1 MGLTEKTI
9 TKDELF
15 DSVGQRLGPEARNL
29 IEKAYYTSERMHGDQ
44 RRLSGE
50 PYIVHPLNVAG
61 ILNELGLDEKVLAA
75 GLLHDVVEDTEYTKS
90 DMIRDFGEE
99 IANLVEGV
107 TKISEIKSQSK
118 ETEAA
123 ENIRKMLVATIQ
135 DARVILIKLADK
147 THNMRTL
154 RFQPPEKAMRIANE
168 TLSLYAPIAGRL
180 GMYNIK
186 VELEDLAFQVIHPK
200 EFKDIRASVALK
212 KSEREEYI
220 EKLKIILKQRLSEI
234 QIDAKVE
241 GRAKHFYSIFRKMV
255 TKDKSIDEIF
265 DIRAIRIITSE
276 IKDCYGVLGI
286 VHTLWPPIPGRFKDY
301 IATPKTNFYQSLHT
315 TVIGPDGKPLEVQI
329 RTKDMNRIAED
340 GVAAHWAYKE
350 GTGVRTGP
358 LSIPQGQG
366 QNLLKDNPFRLKWL
380 EVLNSWHDSTLDSK
394 EFLEDLKFDLHE
406 DEVFVFTPKGEIVEI
421 GKGATVLD
429 FAFRIHTDVGL
440 HARGAKV
447 NGRMVPLRTELKSG
461 DQVEIQTDKKS
472 KPSPIWLRI
481 VKTAS
486 AKQKLRQYF
495 RKIQEES
502 EVKSVGEAPE
512 PVTAE
517 KIIREIQKNTRKRP
531 VKKDP
536 KNEPVESSIIV
547 AGIKDI
553 LVRRAS
559 CCSPIPGD
567 EIIGF
572 VTRGRGVSVH
582 KKNCET
588 AKSQLDR
595 MKLIPVRWDGIS
607 DPIPVQ
613 IEVKA
618 RDVQGIYLSMVET
631 ISGTQTNI
639 IEAGASSLGQKQLI
653 AKFIVEIEH
662 LDQLKEI
669 LDNLKLLPEVISAER
684 VKTPNLPSPK

>member
-1 MGLTEKTI
+1 MGLRQKNI
-9 TKDELF
+9 TKEELF
-15 DSVGQRLGPEARNL
+15 DRVQGRLGESALKL
-29 IEKAYYTSERMHGDQ
+29 IEKAYTISETMHEGQ
-44 RRLSGE
+44 KRLSGE
-50 PYIVHPLNVAG
+50 PYIIHPLNVAG
-61 ILNELGLDEKVLAA
+61 ILEELGLDESVIAA
-75 GLLHDVVEDTEYTKS
+75 GLLHDVVEDTVYTKQ
-90 DMIRDFGEE
+90 DMVRDFGTE

-107 TKISEIKSQSK
+107 TKISELKSQSK

-154 RFQPPEKAMRIANE
+154 KFQPPEKGQRIANE
-168 TLSLYAPIAGRL
+168 ALALYAPIAGRL
-180 GMYNIK
+180 GMYNVK
-186 VELEDLAFQVIHPK
+186 VELEDLAFQIVNPK
-200 EFKDIRASVALK
+200 EFKTIKESVSLK

-220 EKLKIILKQRLSEI
+220 DKLKIILKQRLSEI
-234 QIDAKVE
+234 HIDAKVE
-241 GRAKHFYSIFRKMV
+241 GRAKHFYSIFKKMT
-255 TKDKSIDEIF
+255 TKDKSIEEIF
-265 DIRAIRIITSE
+265 DLRAIRIITSE

-350 GTGVRTGP
+350 GTGVK
-358 LSIPQGQG
+358 L
-366 QNLLKDNPFRLKWL
+366 NLASGMQDEIIKENPFRLKWL
-380 EVLNSWHDSTLDSK
+380 EILNTWQDSSLDSK

-429 FAFRIHTDVGL
+429 YAFRIHTDIGI

-486 AKQKLRQYF
+486 ARQKLRQYF

-502 EVKSVGEAPE
+502 EGRIAAEVEDSPA
-512 PVTAE
+512 AE
-517 KIIREIQKNTRKRP
+517 KVIHEIQKKNRKRP
-531 VKKDP
+531 LSKADKLNP
-536 KNEPVESSIIV
+536 KEASIIV

-559 CCSPIPGD
+559 CCSPLPGD

-572 VTRGRGVSVH
+572 ITRGRGVSVH
-582 KKNCET
+582 KKNCPT
-588 AKSQLDR
+588 ANSQMDK
-595 MKLIPVRWDGIS
+595 MKVIPVRWDGTT
-607 DPIPVQ
+607 DPVPVQ

-639 IEAGASSLGQKQLI
+639 IEAGASSIGTGHLI
-653 AKFIVEIEH
+653 AKFMIEVDH

-669 LDNLKLLPEVISAER
+669 IDNLKMLPEVVTAER
-684 VKTPNLPSPK
+684 VKVTKS

>member
-1 MGLTEKTI
+1 MGLRQKTI
-9 TKDELF
+9 TKEELF
-15 DSVGQRLGPEARNL
+15 SRVKGRLGDSAL
-29 IEKAYYTSERMHGDQ
+29 ILIQRAYAVSETMHEGQ
-44 RRLSGE
+44 KRLSGE
-50 PYIVHPLNVAG
+50 PYIIHPLNVAG
-61 ILNELGLDEKVLAA
+61 ILEELGLDERVIAA
-75 GLLHDVVEDTEYTKS
+75 GLLHDVVEDTQYTKQ
-90 DMIRDFGEE
+90 DMTKDFGEE

-107 TKISEIKSQSK
+107 TKISELKSQSK

-154 RFQPPEKAMRIANE
+154 KFQPPEKGQRIANE
-168 TLSLYAPIAGRL
+168 ALALYAPIAGRL
-180 GMYNIK
+180 GMYNVK
-186 VELEDLAFQVIHPK
+186 VELEDLAFQIVNPK
-200 EFKDIRASVALK
+200 EFKTIKESVSLK

-220 EKLKIILKQRLSEI
+220 DKLKIILKQRLSEI
-234 QIDAKVE
+234 HIDAKVE
-241 GRAKHFYSIFRKMV
+241 GRAKHFFSIFKKMT
-255 TKDKSIDEIF
+255 TKDKSIEEIF
-265 DIRAIRIITSE
+265 DLRAIRIITSE

-350 GTGVRTGP
+350 GTDVKVN
-358 LSIPQGQG
+358 LSPGAEAEII
-366 QNLLKDNPFRLKWL
+366 KENPFRLKWL
-380 EVLNSWHDSTLDSK
+380 EILNSWQDSSLDSR

-429 FAFRIHTDVGL
+429 YAFRIHTDIGIQ
-440 HARGAKV
+440 ARGAKV

-481 VKTAS
+481 VRTAS

-502 EVKSVGEAPE
+502 DGKIAAEVEESPAN
-512 PVTAE
+512 E
-517 KIIREIQKNTRKRP
+517 KVIHEIQKKSRKRP
-531 VKKDP
+531 LSKSDKLNP
-536 KNEPVESSIIV
+536 TEASIIV

-559 CCSPIPGD
+559 CCSPLPGD

-572 VTRGRGVSVH
+572 ITRGRGVSVH
-582 KKNCET
+582 KLNCPT
-588 AKSQLDR
+588 ANSQMDK
-595 MKLIPVRWDGIS
+595 MKVIPVRWDGIA
-607 DPIPVQ
+607 DPVPVQ

-639 IEAGASSLGQKQLI
+639 IEAGASSVGTGHLV
-653 AKFIVEIEH
+653 AKFMIEVEH

-669 LDNLKLLPEVISAER
+669 LDNLKLLPEVVTADR
-684 VKTPNLPSPK
+684 VKVTKN

>member
-1 MGLTEKTI
+1 MGLRQKSIEKE
-9 TKDELF
+9 ELF
-15 DSVGQRLGPEARNL
+15 DRVKKRLGGNPAQL
-29 IEKAYYTSERMHGDQ
+29 IEKAYNLSDKMHEGQ
-44 RRLSGE
+44 KRLSGE
-50 PYIVHPLNVAG
+50 PYIIHPLNVAG
-61 ILNELGLDEKVLAA
+61 ILDELGLDERVIAA
-75 GLLHDVVEDTEYTKS
+75 GLLHDVVEDTSYTKM
-90 DMIRDFGEE
+90 DMIQDFGEE

-154 RFQPPEKAMRIANE
+154 KFQPPEKAKRIANE
-168 TLSLYAPIAGRL
+168 ALSVYAPIAGRL

-186 VELEDLAFQVIHPK
+186 VELEDLAFQITNPK
-200 EFKDIRASVALK
+200 EFKEIKDSVSLK
-212 KSEREEYI
+212 ISEREEYI
-220 EKLKIILKQRLSEI
+220 DKLKIILKQRLSEI

-241 GRAKHFYSIFRKMV
+241 GRAKHFYSIFKKMV
-255 TKDKSIDEIF
+255 TKDKSISEIF
-265 DIRAIRIITSE
+265 DLRAIRIITNE

-350 GTGVRTGP
+350 GIA
-358 LSIPQGQG
+358 SKQQIDMES
-366 QNLLKDNPFRLKWL
+366 QNSSKDNPFRLKWL
-380 EVLNSWHDSTLDSK
+380 EILNTWQDSSMDSK

-429 FAFRIHTDVGL
+429 YAFRIHTDVGL

-461 DQVEIQTDKKS
+461 DQIEIITDKKS

-486 AKQKLRQYF
+486 AKQKLRQFF
-495 RKIQEES
+495 RKLAEES
-502 EVKSVGEAPE
+502 DG
-512 PVTAE
+512 
-517 KIIREIQKNTRKRP
+517 KIIHESNEVSNEKVIKDLQKSTRKKILFKNTKSEN
-531 VKKDP
+531 KDP
-536 KNEPVESSIIV
+536 SIVV

-553 LVRRAS
+553 LVTRAA
-559 CCSPIPGD
+559 CCSPLPGD

-572 VTRGRGVSVH
+572 ITRGRGVSVH
-582 KKNCET
+582 KKNCAT
-588 AKSQLDR
+588 AIFQSER
-595 MKLIPVRWDGIS
+595 MKSIPVRWDGIAE
-607 DPIPVQ
+607 PVPVQ

-618 RDVQGIYLSMVET
+618 KDVQGIYLSLVET
-631 ISGTQTNI
+631 ISETQTNI
-639 IEAGASSLGQKQLI
+639 IEAGASSLNTGHLI
-653 AKFIVEIEH
+653 AKFMIEIDH

-669 LDNLKLLPEVISAER
+669 LDNLNLLPEVVSAER
-684 VKTPNLPSPK
+684 IRNTAK

>member
-1 MGLTEKTI
+1 MGLRQKTI
-9 TKDELF
+9 EKEDLF
-15 DSVGQRLGPEARNL
+15 ASVEKRLGEEACAL
-29 IEKAYYTSERMHGDQ
+29 IRRAYDVSDKMHTGQ
-44 RRLSGE
+44 KRLSGE
-50 PYIVHPLNVAG
+50 PYIIHPLNVAG
-61 ILNELGLDEKVLAA
+61 ILDELGLDERVISA
-75 GLLHDVVEDTEYTKS
+75 GLLHDVVEDTAYTKA

-154 RFQPPEKAMRIANE
+154 RFQPSDKGKRIALE

-180 GMYNIK
+180 GMYSIK
-186 VELEDLAFQVIHPK
+186 VELEDLSFQIIQPK
-200 EFKDIRASVALK
+200 EFQEIKSSVALK
-212 KSEREEYI
+212 KSEREEYL
-220 EKLKIILKQRLSEI
+220 EKLKIILKQRLAEI
-234 QIDAKVE
+234 HIDAKVE
-241 GRAKHFYSIFRKMV
+241 GRAKHFYSIYRKMI
-255 TKDKSIDEIF
+255 TKDKSISEIF
-265 DIRAIRIITSE
+265 DLRAIRIITNE

-286 VHTLWPPIPGRFKDY
+286 VHTLWTPIPGRFKDY

-315 TVIGPDGKPLEVQI
+315 TVIGPDGKPMEVQI

-350 GTGVRTGP
+350 GVGKWTGSHQAPTPG
-358 LSIPQGQG
+358 
-366 QNLLKDNPFRLKWL
+366 KENPFRLKWL
-380 EVLNSWHDSTLDSK
+380 EILNSWQDASSSSK

-406 DEVFVFTPKGEIVEI
+406 DEVFVFTPKGEIIEI

-447 NGRMVPLRTELKSG
+447 NGKMVPLRTELKSG
-461 DQVEIQTDKKS
+461 DQVEIQTEKKS

-495 RKIQEES
+495 NKLQEES
-502 EVKSVGEAPE
+502 DSKFHPEVVDNSNQNNVLQD
-512 PVTAE
+512 
-517 KIIREIQKNTRKRP
+517 IQKNIRKRP
-531 VKKDP
+531 IKKQLRLDQ
-536 KNEPVESSIIV
+536 KEASIVV

-559 CCSPIPGD
+559 CCAPIPGD

-582 KKNCET
+582 KKSCET
-588 AKSQLDR
+588 ALSQMDK
-595 MKLIPVRWDGIS
+595 MKTLPVRWDGMS
-607 DPIPVQ
+607 EPIPVQ

-618 RDVQGIYLSMVET
+618 KDVQGIYLSMVET

-639 IEAGASSLGQKQLI
+639 IEAGASSMSKGQLV
-653 AKFIVEIEH
+653 AKFMLEVEH

-669 LDNLKLLPEVISAER
+669 LENLKLLPNVISADRMKFVPKSEEKV
-684 VKTPNLPSPK
+684 VKK